1 MHVLGHLALF
11 NVSERRGRTGARDCN
26 SHDRAHVDDCQISP
40 IPQKDASLPG
50 PGGQCVLYDGA
61 GPADWSGLRGS
72 LDLAFTNLPEGSVG
86 KYGMRL
92 HAFPELPG
100 PGYPVAE
107 AVPIGTAVS
116 RPPLSTSSRRT
127 HQPQCGGRTGQE
139 LIRRYG
145 PEISERV
152 DKLIPDAVCSHRLH
166 VDLGGR
172 MGSWKGRMLDLFGA
186 AGIRKSQRL
195 PQLGVVVTRQREKAP
210 VRARRDPA
218 FRAFERSPHPSAS
231 VGVSRVRSD

>member
-1 MHVLGHLALF
+1 MTEHMSMIARYPRSLKRTRA
-11 NVSERRGRTGARDCN
+11 SRGRGPGAGARRTVRPVRRRRACGLEWPLRVGAWIWH
-26 SHDRAHVDDCQISP
+26 SPTCLKDRLVIKMACIATH
-40 IPQKDASLPG
+40 
-50 PGGQCVLYDGA
+50 
-61 GPADWSGLRGS
+61 
-72 LDLAFTNLPEGSVG
+72 
-86 KYGMRL
+86 
-92 HAFPELPG
+92 FPELPG
-100 PGYPVAE
+100 SGYPVAE

-127 HQPQCGGRTGQE
+127 HQPQCGGRIGQE

-195 PQLGVVVTRQREKAP
+195 PQLGVMVTPQREKAP